1 LSADEVAEKDIS
13 EIKEITEKAIL
24 HDDELA
30 MQGVEYKCDDI
41 ALGVDKIL
49 FKCPKCLKEGTLS
62 AKDGH
67 IRCECGLDA
76 TLDNFYRLHGAPFDR
91 VNEWFEWQ
99 QSQIDTENEVL
110 SSKVRLGTCKDDGF
124 MDDFAGEGEA
134 YLDKDVFKLSGVMH
148 GEKIEF
154 SMPSEKV
161 GAFPITAGEHFD
173 IYYHGKLIYVY
184 PQPDERMC
192 VKWVCFLDKLN
203 MKSQ

>member
-1 LSADEVAEKDIS
+1 
-13 EIKEITEKAIL
+13 
-24 HDDELA
+24 
-30 MQGVEYKCDDI
+30 
-41 ALGVDKIL
+41 
-49 FKCPKCLKEGTLS
+49 LS

-76 TLDNFYRLHGAPFDR
+76 TLDNFYRLHGAPFER

-99 QSQIDTENEVL
+99 QSEIDTESEVL

-154 SMPSEKV
+154 SMPSEKI

-203 MKSQ
+203 MKSR